1 MNRMWWTLILLL
13 LIAVHVALS
22 KKGGGKIKGWPK
34 SSSGSFNKNYGVSDP
49 YKHKTKIKIKGPG
62 TGRIAAAAA
71 AGAIGG
77 AVVGY
82 GLARLNDPFERMYY
96 RQQHY
101 TTYRSFIMKCYTEKG
116 VPFNIAEFNATVF
129 NSTASNTTAM
139 PVTPPKN
146 EDRYSQQKEVCETT
160 YWKTEARPERMGRRQ
175 HSIYE
180 YYDSDYNS
188 AGIFCPNIIVFLSFI
203 LMLVT

>member
-1 MNRMWWTLILLL
+1 MLILLL
-13 LIAVHVALS
+13 LIAVEVTLS
-22 KKGGGKIKGWPK
+22 KKGGGKSKGWPK

-49 YKHKTKIKIKGPG
+49 YKHKTKIKIKSGG
-62 TGRIAAAAA
+62 AGRIAAAAA
-71 AGAIGG
+71 AGAVGG
-77 AVVGY
+77 AVLGY

-101 TTYRSFIMKCYTEKG
+101 PSYRTYIMKCYSEKG

-129 NSTASNTTAM
+129 NATVSNTTAA
-139 PVTPPKN
+139 PIPKN
-146 EDRYSQQKEVCETT
+146 EDRYAQQKEVCETT
-160 YWKTEARPERMGRRQ
+160 YWSSEARPQRMGHR

-180 YYDSDYNS
+180 YYDSDYPYNS
-188 AGIFCPNIIVFLSFI
+188 ARIFCPSIVAFMSSI